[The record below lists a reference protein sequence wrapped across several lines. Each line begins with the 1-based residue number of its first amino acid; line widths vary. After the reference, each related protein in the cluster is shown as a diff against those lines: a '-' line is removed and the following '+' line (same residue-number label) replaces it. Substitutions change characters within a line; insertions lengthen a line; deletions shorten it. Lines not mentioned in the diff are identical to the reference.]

1 MSVNYQMQ
9 QQETMSKLLHT
20 VKFDKKT
27 AFMDP
32 KEELYWQHFLSRDPQ
47 VGDYVRSQM
56 AKNPTFRREVL
67 KQPVCPRCEGWM
79 FFHKGGAQCP
89 ACGTW
94 TPDQSHTLKK
104 HVREGY
110 FK

>member
-9 QQETMSKLLHT
+9 QRETMSKFLHT

-47 VGDYVRSQM
+47 VGD
-56 AKNPTFRREVL
+56 
-67 KQPVCPRCEGWM
+67 
-79 FFHKGGAQCP
+79 
-89 ACGTW
+89 
-94 TPDQSHTLKK
+94 
-104 HVREGY
+104 
-110 FK
+110 